1 MTELEFVILHRENLP
16 AVIRYVARRVA
27 PNDVE
32 AIVNE
37 VFSIAWNKRA
47 QCPAGFELP
56 WLLRIASL
64 LIKNQQRKSKSQPV
78 FLELNTELG
87 SNRVDSSRVDSTDPS
102 GLDGLGQSELSER
115 LVSSWNRL
123 SRADREVLALVA
135 FEELD
140 ARSLAKAL
148 GTSINAAT
156 IRLSRARKKLESHMK
171 EFKAD

>member
-1 MTELEFVILHRENLP
+1 MTELEFVILHRENLS

-27 PNDVE
+27 PNEVE
-32 AIVNE
+32 SIVNE
-37 VFSIAWNKRA
+37 VFSIAWNKRG
-47 QCPAGFELP
+47 QCPDGYELP

-64 LIKNQQRKSKSQPV
+64 LTKNQLRKSKSQPV
-78 FLELNTELG
+78 FLELNTELD
-87 SNRVDSSRVDSTDPS
+87 SNRVHSSRVASIERS

-115 LVSSWNRL
+115 LISSWNRL

-148 GTSINAAT
+148 GTSVNAAT
-156 IRLSRARKKLESHMK
+156 IRLSRARKKLENHMK